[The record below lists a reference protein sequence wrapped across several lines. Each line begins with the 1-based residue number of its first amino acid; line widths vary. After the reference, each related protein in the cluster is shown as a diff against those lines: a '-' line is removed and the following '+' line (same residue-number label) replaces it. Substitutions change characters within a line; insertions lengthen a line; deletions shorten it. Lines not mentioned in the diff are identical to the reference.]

1 MYELSEM
8 HIRAINHMI
17 DNGEMIPT
25 KKLRIEML
33 NLEEFKFST
42 KDDGVVNIAE
52 LVKVKEFI
60 DESINGIAWACKSFI
75 DYHKDSPKYWG
86 ELGEKNQESNA
97 YGVAIDLEI
106 FMEDESESK
115 EIVPG
120 YTIPDNYTLAKK
132 LLNKF
137 EKAGNSIKG
146 IEDVS
151 FRECAYWDV
160 KSKKTAQKLIKFI
173 DDKYVQPYIKERM
186 KFYKIEKI
194 NFLEKRMD
202 FVFKKKKA
210 ELSK

>member
-1 MYELSEM
+1 MYDLSDM

-17 DNGEMIPT
+17 NSGEMIPT
-25 KKLRIEML
+25 KKLRIEIL

-42 KDDGVVNIAE
+42 KEDGVVNIAE
-52 LVKVKEFI
+52 LIKVKQFI

-86 ELGEKNQESNA
+86 EIGDKIEEFDA
-97 YGVAIDLEI
+97 YDVSINLEP
-106 FMEDESESK
+106 FMKKDSKSK
-115 EIVPG
+115 EVVPG
-120 YTIPDNYTLAKK
+120 FVLPDNYALAEK
-132 LLNKF
+132 LLKKF
-137 EKAGNSIKG
+137 KKAGNSTKG

-151 FRECAYWDV
+151 FRECASWHI

-173 DDKYVQPYIKERM
+173 DDEYVQPYVKERM

-202 FVFKKKKA
+202 FVFKKKK
-210 ELSK
+210 EQPSK